1 MNRSDNLF
9 PITEMNDIFK
19 KIEDTGSVD
28 ISEEDRQKIMSSM
41 SKENNEM
48 IREATEYEI
57 NLFLLR
63 EIYKTQKMAEM
74 LGPSKISEDLEEVA
88 IQLEEEIESQSDA

>member
-1 MNRSDNLF
+1 
-9 PITEMNDIFK
+9 MNDIFK
-19 KIEDTGSVD
+19 QIEDTGSVN

-41 SKENNEM
+41 SKKNNEM
-48 IREATEYEI
+48 IREATEYQI

>member
-9 PITEMNDIFK
+9 PITEMNDIFEQ
-19 KIEDTGSVD
+19 IENTGSVD

-41 SKENNEM
+41 SKKNNEM

>member
-1 MNRSDNLF
+1 
-9 PITEMNDIFK
+9 MNDIFEQ
-19 KIEDTGSVD
+19 IENTGSVD

-41 SKENNEM
+41 SKKNNEM

>member
-19 KIEDTGSVD
+19 EIENTGSVN

-41 SKENNEM
+41 SKKNNEM
-48 IREATEYEI
+48 IREATEYQI

-74 LGPSKISEDLEEVA
+74 LGPSKISENLEEVA